1 MKIAYYIVTGL
12 MSAFLAISAIP
23 DVLMIKEAVEVFR
36 HLGYPDYLLPFI
48 GVAKLLGVLG
58 VLNPYFPRLREW
70 AYAGLTIDVVGAFYS
85 HISVGDPLPMTLG
98 PVIAL
103 VLILGSYF
111 LYRKVFP
118 GNTAQVLTQD

>member
-70 AYAGLTIDVVGAFYS
+70 AYAGLAIDVTGAFYS

-103 VLILGSYF
+103 ALILGSYF
-111 LYRKVFP
+111 LYRKTFP
-118 GNTAQVLTQD
+118 GNTTQVLTQD

>member
-12 MSAFLAISAIP
+12 MSVFITISAIP
-23 DVLMIKEAVEVFR
+23 DVLMIKEALEVFR

-48 GVAKLLGVLG
+48 GVAKLLGVVG

-70 AYAGLTIDVVGAFYS
+70 AYAGLVIDVVGAFYS
-85 HISVGDPLPMTLG
+85 HISVGDPLPMAIG

-103 VLILGSYF
+103 ALILGSYF
-111 LYRKVFP
+111 LYRKAFP
-118 GNTAQVLTQD
+118 GNTIQVNKE